1 MRLLDKRLLVVTGK
15 GGVGK
20 STVAAAIALHT
31 AQSGKRTLVCEINTS
46 ERVTAMLGKPP
57 VGPEVKLLEENLW
70 AVNVRPE
77 ESLREY
83 ALMVLKFKSV
93 YRAVFENRLV
103 RYFLRFIPS
112 VAELVM
118 LGKVLFHVKETV
130 AGGGPRYDLVV
141 MDAPA
146 TGHAVSFLSVPQVL
160 MDTVPAGPLW
170 NEARWMRDLLVDP
183 KTTGAVLVSLPEEMP
198 VNETIELETAL
209 RSKVKVKTDLVVLN
223 GYFPPRFDERD
234 LQALAGTPVLG
245 AAKNHFDRAQLSLD
259 SRSRLERAVAAPVV
273 TVPRLFEEKLDRMA
287 LEKVAHA
294 LSSVLEDAP

>member
-20 STVAAAIALHT
+20 SAVAAALALYS
-31 AQSGKRTLVCEINTS
+31 ARSGKRTLICEINAAD
-46 ERVTAMLGKPP
+46 RLGNLYGKP
-57 VGPEVKLLEENLW
+57 VGPELTQVEDNLW

-118 LGKVLFHVKETV
+118 LGKVLFHVKEAQGAAPKYEV
-130 AGGGPRYDLVV
+130 VV

-146 TGHAVSFLSVPQVL
+146 TGHAISFLQVPQVL
-160 MDTVPAGPLW
+160 MDTVAAGPLMT
-170 NEARWMRDLLVDP
+170 EAKSMRDLLVDP
-183 KTTGAVLVSLPEEMP
+183 KTTAAVLVSLPEEMP
-198 VNETIELETAL
+198 VNETLELEDAL
-209 RSKVKVKTDLVVLN
+209 RRKVKIATSLVVLN
-223 GYFPPRFDERD
+223 GYTAPRFDERD
-234 LQALAGTPVLG
+234 LQSLGGTALHGLG
-245 AAKNHFDRAQLSLD
+245 KNHFDRAQLSLD
-259 SRSRLERAVAAPVV
+259 SRGRLERQVAAPVA
-273 TVPRLFEEKLDRMA
+273 TVPRLYEERSGPAMVERIADALAKA
-287 LEKVAHA
+287 LE
-294 LSSVLEDAP
+294 SAP

>member
-1 MRLLDKRLLVVTGK
+1 MRLPDKRLLVVTGK

-31 AQSGKRTLVCEINTS
+31 AQSGKRTLVCEINTQ
-46 ERVTAMLGKPP
+46 ERVAAMLGKPA

-77 ESLREY
+77 EALREY
-83 ALMVLKFKSV
+83 ALMILKFKSV

-118 LGKVLFHVKETV
+118 LGKVLFHVKET
-130 AGGGPRYDLVV
+130 APGGGHKYDLVV
-141 MDAPA
+141 LDAPA
-146 TGHAVSFLSVPQVL
+146 TGHAISFLSVPQVL

-170 NEARWMRDLLVDP
+170 NEAKWMRDLLVDP
-183 KTTGAVLVSLPEEMP
+183 KVTGGVLVSLPEEMP
-198 VNETIELETAL
+198 VNETIELEAAL

-223 GYFPPRFDERD
+223 GYIAPRFDERD
-234 LQALAGTPVLG
+234 LQALAGSPVLG

-259 SRSRLERAVAAPVV
+259 SRNRLERAVAAPVV
-273 TVPRLFEEKLDRMA
+273 TVPRLHEDKLDRMA